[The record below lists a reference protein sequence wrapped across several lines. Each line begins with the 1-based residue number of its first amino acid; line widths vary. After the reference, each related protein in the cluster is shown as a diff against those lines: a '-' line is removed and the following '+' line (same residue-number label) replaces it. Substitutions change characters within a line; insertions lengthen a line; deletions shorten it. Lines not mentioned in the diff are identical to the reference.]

1 MASSIRVARSA
12 NCSRK
17 SGKCRDCAAS
27 TASSINSSPCR
38 DIGGTDSALARC
50 GVGRGDVLGLV
61 LRIDDGEA
69 FCVSSCESP
78 LFLNPTGESQ
88 CESIAWQHGCC
99 EIAYIDRYS
108 PFSLRLSLRP

>member
-27 TASSINSSPCR
+27 TANSINSSPCR
-38 DIGGTDSALARC
+38 DIGSGDSVLARC
-50 GVGRGDVLGLV
+50 GVGRCDVLAFI

-69 FCVSSCESP
+69 LCVSTCESL
-78 LFLNPTGESQ
+78 LFFNPTGESQ
-88 CESIAWQHGCC
+88 CESIAWQVGCC
-99 EIAYIDRYS
+99 EIAYIDRVLPGLPS
-108 PFSLRLSLRP
+108 SQ